1 MEIGQGSDTSIN
13 STVKFRRWPAWYLW
27 GPTLGLIG
35 FLKVAAL
42 CVLLAGVTAAQFA
55 RPRIV
60 SPVGRYEVRVYSDD
74 CGATCPFHTNVVLR
88 DRSVREFP
96 PILRNFVDNDATVG
110 IDSSTI
116 RPCDIY
122 PYWDD
127 TKTLVIAIDGP
138 GSGDDVYSQ
147 RTTWKDV
154 TVRYARWD
162 ADIRRE
168 VQAVGCD
175 DMWKYPPDTISIDW
189 IARLG
194 GLALA
199 TGAVGALTTLRFGRR
214 GGCDGRSGRDE

>member
-1 MEIGQGSDTSIN
+1 MWRLEIGQGSDTSIN

-35 FLKVAAL
+35 FLIVAAL

-55 RPRIV
+55 GPRIV
-60 SPVGRYEVRVYSDD
+60 SPDGRYEVRVYSDD

-88 DRSVREFP
+88 DRSVREFQ
-96 PILRNFVDNDATVG
+96 PILRNLIDNDAAAG
-110 IDSSTI
+110 LHSSTI

-127 TKTLVIAIDGP
+127 AKTLVIATGGP
-138 GSGDDVYSQ
+138 GSGNNVYSQ

-154 TVRYARWD
+154 MVRYTRWD
-162 ADIRRE
+162 AENRRE
-168 VQAVGCD
+168 VQSTDCKGF
-175 DMWKYPPDTISIDW
+175 WKYPPDTISIEW

-199 TGAVGALTTLRFGRR
+199 TGAVGALIHLALWKAGRLRW
-214 GGCDGRSGRDE
+214 